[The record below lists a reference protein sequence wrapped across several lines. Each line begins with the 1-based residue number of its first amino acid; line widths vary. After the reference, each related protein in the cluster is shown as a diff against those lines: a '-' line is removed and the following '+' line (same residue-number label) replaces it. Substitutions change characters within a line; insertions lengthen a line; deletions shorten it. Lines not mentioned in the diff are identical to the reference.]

1 MLAHTKSNMKQRVQY
16 RNTVWTLDT
25 SSRKYL
31 VNDEPL
37 TVLEKERLQG
47 FPDSWTKGIPEAQRH
62 KCLGNAVTVSVAED
76 IMARLTLRGSR

>member
-1 MLAHTKSNMKQRVQY
+1 MKQRTQY

-37 TVLEKERLQG
+37 TLLEKERLQG
-47 FPDSWTKGIPEAQRH
+47 FPDGYTEGIPETQRH
-62 KCLGNAVTVSVAED
+62 KCLGNAVTVPVIEYIAKEF
-76 IMARLTLRGSR
+76 TL